1 MNMAMTT
8 AEAAEIL
15 KCVYGKAPEGEIAVR
30 VHLFGIKYAAELAG
44 LSVKEVATRAG
55 IPGYA
60 AEINKGR
67 NLAGY
72 VDIKPGVD
80 LCR

>member
-1 MNMAMTT
+1 MAMTT
-8 AEAAEIL
+8 AEAADIL
-15 KCVYGKAPEGEIAVR
+15 KCVYDNAPEGEKALR
-30 VHLFGIKYAAELAG
+30 VHLFGIKYAAELAN
-44 LSVKEVATRAG
+44 LSIKEVATLAG

-72 VDIKPGVD
+72 VDIKPGVE

>member
-1 MNMAMTT
+1 MAMTV
-8 AEAAEIL
+8 EKAAKIL
-15 KCVYGKAPEGEIAVR
+15 KCVYRKAPEGEKALR
-30 VHLFGIKYAAELAG
+30 VHLFGIKYADELAD
-44 LSVKEVATRAG
+44 LSIKEVATRAG

-60 AEINKGR
+60 AEVNKGR

-80 LCR
+80 LCA